1 MENTT
6 SEIILASLIKD
17 AVEAEG
23 CHISGVDLEK
33 LSIEV
38 DGPDEVIR
46 DTSAEKEAQIE
57 QVQALHERQPDAADA
72 ALSDLQEA
80 AITNDNCLN
89 KLIEASKICYFGQ
102 ITH

>member
-38 DGPDEVIR
+38 DGPDEVIH
-46 DTSAEKEAQIE
+46 DCAKAVEEI
-57 QVQALHERQPDAADA
+57 LD
-72 ALSDLQEA
+72 
-80 AITNDNCLN
+80 
-89 KLIEASKICYFGQ
+89 
-102 ITH
+102 